1 MSVIFSYDFDA
12 GQTTF
17 NSDWTNSGVTLS
29 TGGVVPAGYCVACS
43 SGTAHHAFTPTAT
56 ISLRTQEAIIL
67 PPATSAE
74 LAPLA
79 IGVSHSSTPDF
90 YLYFVGFDNLGRFF
104 IRWNEITSIVYSSAG
119 VAPTDGTWFALQWRL
134 SQLTS
139 TTVSVAVDVNN
150 TTVWTTTWDQSGHG
164 FLGAD
169 TSGTFTSLYLTP
181 TPLTIQNRLSATDKI
196 EVDSSNAKI
205 TWPLL
210 SSNTMTQLL
219 TPSPTLA
226 VTGMAVT
233 SGGSTLTL
241 TGTFRPPVLAYVQ
254 LDGIYTAFTLV
265 SASTTTIVLTFSPAI
280 ATTNVCA
287 KVYSQLCWETT
298 AIPPPT
304 TFCTTTPPT
313 VVTYPTVRERV
324 FVLPFETNLMLFL
337 NRIEFLVQA
346 GEGLVTGQ
354 GSDPTMEVRFSR
366 DGGKTYGNAFL
377 VKPGKI
383 GEYDTRSYI
392 NRLGRGRNFVCKL
405 RVSDPVF
412 WALLDCYADMEEGTS

>member
-29 TGGVVPAGYCVACS
+29 TGGVVPSGYCVACS
-43 SGTAHHAFTPTAT
+43 AGTAYHGFTPTAT
-56 ISLRTQEAIIL
+56 ISLRAQEAIIL
-67 PPATSAE
+67 PPATSASLE
-74 LAPLA
+74 QLF
-79 IGVSHSSTPDF
+79 IGVAHSGTPNF
-90 YLYFVGFDNLGRFF
+90 YAYYLGSDNLGRFY
-104 IRWNEITSIVYSSAG
+104 IRWNNVLSPVYSSAG
-119 VAPTDGTWFALQWRL
+119 VAPIDGTWYAVQWRL

-150 TTVWTTTWDQSGHG
+150 TTVWTTTWDQDSLG

-169 TSGTFTSLYLTP
+169 TSNTFSTLFIHP
-181 TPLTIQNRLSATDKI
+181 NQLTIANQLSATDKI
-196 EVDSSNAKI
+196 EVDNSNAKI
-205 TWPLL
+205 TWSLA

-233 SGGSTLTL
+233 GGGSTLTL

-254 LDGIYTAFTLV
+254 LDGVYTAFTVV

-298 AIPPPT
+298 AVPPPT
-304 TFCTTTPPT
+304 TFCTTAPPVT
-313 VVTYPTVRERV
+313 VTYPTVRERV

-392 NRLGRGRNFVCKL
+392 NRLGRARNWVCKV